1 VAVPSTPA
9 QYFHLL
15 RRQALRD
22 LRKPLVVMTPK
33 SLLRLPGARSAAGDL
48 TEGSFREVLA
58 DPDHPHP
65 SVVTRVL
72 LCGGKVFYDLAKHR
86 ADAGVTGVALLRIEQ
101 LYPFPEDQVREVVEH
116 FGGASDVRWVQ
127 EEPENMGA
135 WYYVRRVVRDRLG
148 VDLRGITREE
158 SASPAT
164 GSLKVHQAEQADLV
178 ARAFEGLAGS

>member
-1 VAVPSTPA
+1 M
-9 QYFHLL
+9 
-15 RRQALRD
+15 RRRRALR
-22 LRKPLVVMTPK
+22 P
-33 SLLRLPGARSAAGDL
+33 PGEL

-65 SVVTRVL
+65 SVVSRLL

-86 ADAGVTGVALLRIEQ
+86 ADDGIQGVAVVRIEQ
-101 LYPFPEDQVREVVEH
+101 LYPFPAQQVREVLEH
-116 FGGASDVRWVQ
+116 FSDASDVRWVQ

-135 WYYVRRVVRDRLG
+135 WYFVRRVVRDRLG

-164 GSLKVHQAEQADLV
+164 GSLKVHQREQAELV
-178 ARAFEGLAGS
+178 VRAFEGLAR